1 MRRLK
6 RGAYGLL
13 AALLL
18 VGLSFLPGLFLGGP
32 PPESPDRPP
41 PDGIVL
47 NAAGG
52 AAPPGTTVSAVG
64 GVRGAAILAVVIVA
78 GSLNAIWLSLYN
90 LSDPAVSNAAWTY
103 HLPRILHDLFALY
116 GIVFWIWAVVDAY
129 KVAKTPYEKGTEV
142 F

>member
-1 MRRLK
+1 MNAK
-6 RGAYGLL
+6 RPYVRNSWI
-13 AALLL
+13 AALLSL
-18 VGLSFLPGLFLGGP
+18 FVPGLGQMYSG
-32 PPESPDRPP
+32 R
-41 PDGIVL
+41 
-47 NAAGG
+47 
-52 AAPPGTTVSAVG
+52 

-142 F
+142 FKI